1 MNLPQSGIGR
11 AFDFKG
17 LADLDSGLYFP
28 GRRTVGE
35 LLAAEDLAGVRK
47 YEGGL

>member
-1 MNLPQSGIGR
+1 MGATSGIGR
-11 AFDFKG
+11 AFDPKR
-17 LADLDSGLYFP
+17 LADLDPGLYIP
-28 GRRTVGE
+28 GRETVGE